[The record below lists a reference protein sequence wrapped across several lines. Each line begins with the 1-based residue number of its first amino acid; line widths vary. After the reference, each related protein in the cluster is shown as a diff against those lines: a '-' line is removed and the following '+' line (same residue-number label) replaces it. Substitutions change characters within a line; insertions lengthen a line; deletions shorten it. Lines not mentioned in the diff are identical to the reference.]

1 MEAKVTLA
9 QAISE
14 IRAQLIEANAQSK
27 NEAIRFVATEIEVEL
42 EIVFKL
48 EAEAG
53 AGFKLFSLVDVSG
66 KAKRGDESTHR
77 VVLKLTPENVDGTPV
92 KVSDRNRERD

>member
-1 MEAKVTLA
+1 MDAKVTLA
-9 QAISE
+9 QAIAE

-27 NEAIRFVATEIEVEL
+27 NEAIRFIATEIEVEL

-66 KAKRGDESTHR
+66 KAKRGDESTHK
-77 VVLKLTPENVDGTPV
+77 VTVKLSPIKSDGTPV
-92 KVSDRNRERD
+92 EVADSDREPK